1 MRRRAGAMVAFL
13 VAASVIMSVLP
24 GSNTGL
30 AEQLLVGRVH
40 ATFQP
45 NDGKIFILVLGS
57 DARSGNS
64 DAARADA
71 IHVVGINTDNMKAG
85 ILNFPRDAWVDI
97 PGHGTSKINDA
108 LYEGGPEL
116 VAQTIENLTHI
127 KIDYWVMTGFE
138 GFVGIIHKIGPV
150 QVDVPMDLYDPSGSG
165 ADLQAGKQPLHA
177 LSALS
182 FVRDRHDFPHGDVD
196 RTTNQGTFLIDLL
209 KKLRGQVAENPATLF
224 KWISATRTHT
234 RFDISPDE
242 MFRLGVLASQL
253 DPKRVD
259 NVTVPVTLGSA
270 GAASVVYIQSSAE
283 SIYRR
288 FERDGHL

>member
-1 MRRRAGAMVAFL
+1 MIRRASALAAFL
-13 VAASVIMSVLP
+13 VVATVIMSILP
-24 GSNTGL
+24 GSNTGF

-71 IHVVGINTDNMKAG
+71 IHLVGINTENMKAG
-85 ILNFPRDAWVDI
+85 ILNFPRDSWVDI

-116 VAQTIENLTHI
+116 VAQTVESLTHI
-127 KIDYWVMTGFE
+127 HIDYWVMTGFE
-138 GFVGIIHKIGPV
+138 GFVDIIHKLGPV
-150 QVDVPMDLYDPSGSG
+150 PVDVPMDLYDPSGSG
-165 ADLQAGKQPLHA
+165 ADLRAGKQPLHA

-182 FVRDRHDFPHGDVD
+182 FVRDRHDFPHGDID

-209 KKLRGQVAENPATLF
+209 AKLRGQVAENPATLF
-224 KWISATRTHT
+224 KWIAATRVHT
-234 RFDISPDE
+234 RFDLSADE

-253 DPKRVD
+253 DPKDVG

-270 GAASVVYIQSSAE
+270 GAASVVFIQSSAE
-283 SIYRR
+283 QVYRR
-288 FERDGHL
+288 FARDGHL

>member
-1 MRRRAGAMVAFL
+1 MRRRAAALTTFL
-13 VAASVIMSVLP
+13 VVACVTLSMLP
-24 GSNTGL
+24 GSNTSL

-45 NDGKIFILVLGS
+45 NDGKIFVLVLGS
-57 DARSGNS
+57 DARTGNS
-64 DAARADA
+64 DQARADE

-127 KIDYWVMTGFE
+127 QIDYWVLTGFE
-138 GFVGIIHKIGPV
+138 GFVGIIHKLGPV
-150 QVDVPMDLYDPSGSG
+150 KVDVPMDLYDPSGSG
-165 ADLQAGKQPLHA
+165 ANLKAGKQPLHA

-196 RTTNQGTFLIDLL
+196 RSTNQGTFLIDLL
-209 KKLRGQVAENPATLF
+209 KKLRGQVSHNPAALF
-224 KWISATRTHT
+224 EWISATRAHT
-234 RFDISPDE
+234 RFDISADE

-253 DPKRVD
+253 DPRRID

-270 GAASVVYIQSSAE
+270 GAASVVFIQPSAE
-283 SIYRR
+283 AIYRR
-288 FERDGHL
+288 FARDGHL

>member
-1 MRRRAGAMVAFL
+1 MRRRAAGFATVLL
-13 VAASVIMSVLP
+13 VASIVLSLLP
-24 GSNTGL
+24 GANSGL

-45 NDGKIFILVLGS
+45 NDGKIFVLVIGS

-64 DAARADA
+64 DQARADA
-71 IHVVGINTDNMKAG
+71 IHIVGIDTKDMKAG

-116 VAQTIENLTHI
+116 VAQTLENLTHI
-127 KIDYWVMTGFE
+127 RIDYWVLTGFE
-138 GFVGIIHKIGPV
+138 GFVGIIHKLGPV

-165 ADLQAGKQPLHA
+165 ADLEKGRQPLHA

-196 RTTNQGTFLIDLL
+196 RSTNQGTFLIDLL
-209 KKLRGQVAENPATLF
+209 KKLRRDVSDNPAALF
-224 KWISATRTHT
+224 KWISATRAHT
-234 RFDISPDE
+234 RFDISPEE

-253 DPKRVD
+253 DPKRVK

-270 GAASVVYIQSSAE
+270 GAASVVFIQPEAQ
-283 SIYRR
+283 SIYHR
-288 FERDGHL
+288 FARDGHL

>member
-1 MRRRAGAMVAFL
+1 MRRAAALTAFL
-13 VAASVIMSVLP
+13 LVASVTMSVLP

-45 NDGKIFILVLGS
+45 NDGKIFVLVIGS
-57 DARSGNS
+57 DARTGNS

-71 IHVVGINTDNMKAG
+71 IHLVGINTENMKAG

-97 PGHGTSKINDA
+97 PGHGTSKINDS

-116 VAQTIENLTHI
+116 VAQTVENLTHV
-127 KIDYWVMTGFE
+127 KIDYWVLTGFE
-138 GFVGIIHKIGPV
+138 GFVGIIHDLGPV
-150 QVDVPMDLYDPSGSG
+150 EVDVPMDLYDPSGSG
-165 ADLQAGKQPLHA
+165 ANLKAGKQHLHA

-182 FVRDRHDFPHGDVD
+182 FVRDRHDFPNGDVD
-196 RTTNQGTFLIDLL
+196 RSTNQGIFMIDLL
-209 KKLRGQVAENPATLF
+209 KKLRGQVAKNPASLF
-224 KWISATRTHT
+224 NWIGATRAHT
-234 RFDISPDE
+234 RINVSPDE

-270 GAASVVYIQSSAE
+270 GAASVVYIQPSAE
-283 SIYRR
+283 SIFRR
-288 FERDGHL
+288 FARDGHL